1 MDNLFSYE
9 KLNNSLSKYELNEDV
24 KLIANLGSVYVK
36 KSDILKINED
46 DVLILDT
53 KVGDMLDVTSNNENK
68 FRGIMCISNDKNAI
82 FVRQVY

>member
-9 KLNNSLSKYELNEDV
+9 KLNTLGEYELNEYV

-36 KSDILKINED
+36 KSDILKINEE

-53 KVGDMLDVTSNNENK
+53 KVGDMLEVTSNDKNK
-68 FRGIMCISNDKNAI
+68 FRGIMCISNNKNAI